1 MLPTCDRVLGNA
13 VPGGEVSGHEVVPRA
28 RVPAGGQDQPPHLAA
43 LVAGQQPRRVRAG
56 GLQLGLGHAVLGD
69 WSQNTGD
76 VMVNWLTQCPK
87 CLNRRIIVKALVGT
101 FVHFTKIR

>member
-1 MLPTCDRVLGNA
+1 MVYFIWSSVLPTCDRILGNT
-13 VPGGEVSGHEVVPRA
+13 VPGGEVPGHEVVPRA

-76 VMVNWLTQCPK
+76 VLVNWLTQCPEN
-87 CLNRRIIVKALVGT
+87 LVPLPEKAPSV
-101 FVHFTKIR
+101 